1 MYAKYFIIY
10 MKKCEDRST
19 TEEGGLWRSLRY
31 LPHCQLLE
39 IRHLSSQKNSF
50 LEMLKVKYIPQTL

>member
-1 MYAKYFIIY
+1 MSISTCTQNVFIIY

-31 LPHCQLLE
+31 LPE
-39 IRHLSSQKNSF
+39 F
-50 LEMLKVKYIPQTL
+50 KVF